1 MTDTASSRFT
11 AAIAG
16 ALLAV
21 GILTGGAATQNRTQI
36 LADYG
41 AAVTAEDAS
50 DAARAKGVPHMS
62 DRHRGSG
69 EFFERMN
76 GGDN

>member
-1 MTDTASSRFT
+1 MITTASSRVT

-16 ALLAV
+16 VLVAV
-21 GILTGGAATQNRTQI
+21 GILAGGAATVNRTQI

-41 AAVTAEDAS
+41 AAITAEDAS
-50 DAARAKGVPHMS
+50 NAARDKGVPHMS

-69 EFFERMN
+69 NFFERMN

>member
-1 MTDTASSRFT
+1 MITTASSRIT
-11 AAIAG
+11 AGISA
-16 ALLAV
+16 ALISA
-21 GILTGGAATQNRTQI
+21 GILAGGAATLNRTQI

-41 AAVTAEDAS
+41 AAITAEDAS

-69 EFFERMN
+69 DFFERMN
-76 GGDN
+76 GDDN